1 MKKGRERSFWFYFS
15 SFFVILAQSLGWLL
29 PGEREKRVRNGM
41 QTTNDMVMSG
51 TIYKMIDPIVWSAPR
66 AGPEGR
72 RRRRR
77 RREEVDAPS
86 ARMED
91 YSRL

>member
-15 SFFVILAQSLGWLL
+15 YFFVILAQSLGWLLL

-66 AGPEGR
+66 GPEGR

-77 RREEVDAPS
+77 RAEFDAPS

>member
-1 MKKGRERSFWFYFS
+1 M
-15 SFFVILAQSLGWLL
+15 
-29 PGEREKRVRNGM
+29 RNGM

-72 RRRRR
+72 RRWQRR
-77 RREEVDAPS
+77 RREEFDAPS

>member
-1 MKKGRERSFWFYFS
+1 MERDPSGSIFLY
-15 SFFVILAQSLGWLL
+15 FFVILAQSLGWLL

-66 AGPEGR
+66 AAGPEGR
-72 RRRRR
+72 RRWRRR
-77 RREEVDAPS
+77 RREEFDAPS